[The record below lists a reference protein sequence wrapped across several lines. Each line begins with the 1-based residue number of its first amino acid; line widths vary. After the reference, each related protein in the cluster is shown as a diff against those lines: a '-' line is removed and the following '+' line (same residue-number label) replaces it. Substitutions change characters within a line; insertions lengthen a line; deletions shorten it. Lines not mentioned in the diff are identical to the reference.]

1 MKNNLFCFL
10 LAALVGSSVNA
21 QLTNTK
27 WKGILKIEDAVNVTF
42 DFGKDTLV
50 VRNLDENT
58 VIETML
64 YSVKNLSFTLTKVSG
79 QSDCDNSTIGKY
91 TYQINNNSLT
101 INLVEDACDDRAP
114 VLDHLQ
120 LAKI

>member
-1 MKNNLFCFL
+1 MRNSLFCFL
-10 LAALVGSSVNA
+10 LAMLVGCSVNA
-21 QLTNTK
+21 QLNNTK
-27 WKGILKIEDAVNVTF
+27 WKGIIKIEDAVNARF

-50 VRNLDENT
+50 VRNLDENR

-64 YSVKNLSFTLTKVSG
+64 YSVKNQSFTLTKVSG

-101 INLVEDACDDRAP
+101 ITLVEDACDDRAP
-114 VLDHLQ
+114 VLDHLE